1 MTLKTLNVADTNL
14 LSGSSELIRQALM
27 GYFVNEESGFRDQ
40 EVEVNSIITQIGSAP
55 DTIRKVDTFSLI
67 NSIKFASRLY
77 GSSDEQN
84 IRSDE
89 EWKRYVIGG
98 TFGTTTYPGIYDDN
112 IYFDHRVRIGL
123 PLYQDE
129 IVNSSDTISGYSR
142 AEYYKRYERYQ
153 ANLNFIE
160 SEHLIPN
167 YYFLFS
173 PDTNGSDIEMFV
185 NLEGSLGT
193 DEAETIFSYIDNGNA
208 SVPRYEYSNISQYLN
223 VDYTNHSYTDELKE
237 TLQNK
242 LQNIIF
248 LDAEETTLDEA
259 NSDSIQSSFAS
270 FDNDIVNKVFSLMP
284 MSNHIYFDTDYSNAR
299 NSIGVLII
307 QNDYRPLFL
316 KTLKEAFTGEID
328 LKPTMVDFAL
338 DNRNSKSTSTNA
350 LNVIDLPQMLI
361 YNLRNLDSQTNN
373 CVFFNDDSEVVR
385 ATFDTDGTYRFVNSE
400 IITNTLNDVVGFMNN
415 RFGTMKRES
424 LEDFLNYCLEGQK
437 YHETL
442 AYRIQKI
449 GGPPTG
455 DSRTENTLQNFW
467 FFNTADA
474 IQYIDTQVRYDTDYT
489 YKIFSYVAIQGFKYR
504 LSDLLLTRQ
513 IATAVAQEEDRP
525 TEHCLEFY
533 DPLTNETT
541 ANLFEPD
548 SVILENSLASNA
560 QVKTDRRYLSDLNLS
575 IEPSLKIV
583 EVPIQEKTFRIVDNP
598 PNDLIATPMQP
609 KDQSQTLMFFLSYDT
624 FSPDTV
630 MYPTTLT
637 TEDVENKENYLQ
649 GNDLLADDHIQYE
662 SVSRPVTF
670 EVYRLE
676 QKPSSYQD
684 FENNLRKS
692 INLVI
697 LDQDRVK
704 LDATF
709 IERVGANKKYYYTF
723 RVVNENGVAGEFT
736 PIFESE
742 LINDGGYIYAEF
754 NQLTAEELIEDQI
767 SQPLMSFKKLFNVVP
782 NIQHLILN
790 SQDVD
795 FTDSAFN
802 QVENFGLGAANDKI
816 WGKTFKIRLTS
827 NKTGKKIDL
836 NIKFNKMQ
844 G

>member
-67 NSIKFASRLY
+67 NSTKFASRLY

-98 TFGTTTYPGIYDDN
+98 TFGTATYPGIYDDN
-112 IYFDHRVRIGL
+112 IYFDHRVRIQL

-129 IVNSSDTISGYSR
+129 ISNSSDTISGYSR
-142 AEYYKRYERYQ
+142 AEYYNFYNRYQ
-153 ANLNFIE
+153 SNLNSID

-173 PDTNGSDIEMFV
+173 PLSNDSDIQSFA
-185 NLEGSLGT
+185 NLEGTLKI
-193 DEAETIFSYIDNGNA
+193 DEVTSIFSYTD
-208 SVPRYEYSNISQYLN
+208 SDTLVPRYQYVNVSQYLN
-223 VDYTNHSYTDELKE
+223 IDYTNHSFTDDLKIR
-237 TLQNK
+237 LQNK

-248 LDAEETTLDEA
+248 LDPEQTTVDEA
-259 NSDSIQSSFAS
+259 NSEAKQSDLTSFE
-270 FDNDIVNKVFSLMP
+270 NDIVNKLFSLMP
-284 MSNHIYFDTDYSNAR
+284 MSNHIYFDTDFSNER
-299 NSIGVLII
+299 NLIGNLMI
-307 QNDYRPLFL
+307 QNDYRQLFM
-316 KTLKEAFTGEID
+316 KTLKEVFTDEIE
-328 LKPTMVDFAL
+328 LKATPLDFAI
-338 DNRNSKSTSTNA
+338 DNRNSKSTSTVS
-350 LNVIDLPQMLI
+350 LKVLDLPQMLL
-361 YNLRNLDSQTNN
+361 YNLRNLSSQTDN
-373 CVFFNDDSEVVR
+373 CVFYDNNSEVTR

-400 IITNTLNDVVGFMNN
+400 IITNTLNDVVGFMNSK
-415 RFGTMKRES
+415 FDTMKPQE
-424 LEDFLNYCLEGQK
+424 LEDFLNSSLENEK

-467 FFNTADA
+467 FFNISDA

-489 YKIFSYVAIQGFKYR
+489 YKIFSYVAIQGFKYK
-504 LSDLLLTRQ
+504 LSDLLVTRQ
-513 IATAVAQEEDRP
+513 IATEQAQEEDRP
-525 TEHCLEFY
+525 TERCLEFY
-533 DPLTNETT
+533 DPFTDETT
-541 ANLFEPD
+541 PNLFEPD
-548 SVILENSLASNA
+548 STLLGNSLASAA
-560 QVKTDRRYLSDLNLS
+560 QLKTERRYLSDLNIN

-609 KDQSQTLMFFLSYDT
+609 KDQSQTLMFFLSYDI

-630 MYPTTLT
+630 VYPTTLT
-637 TEDVENKENYLQ
+637 IRDTENKENYLQ
-649 GNDLLADDHIQYE
+649 GNDLLAEDKIQYE
-662 SVSRPVTF
+662 SVSSPVAF

-676 QKPSSYQD
+676 EKPSSYQD

-692 INLVI
+692 INIMV
-697 LDQDRVK
+697 LDQERAK
-704 LDATF
+704 LDTTF
-709 IERVGANKKYYYTF
+709 VERVAANKKYYYTF
-723 RVVNENGVAGEFT
+723 RVINENGVAGEFT

-742 LINDGGYIYAEF
+742 LIDDGGYIYAEF
-754 NQLTAEELIEDQI
+754 NQFAAEELVEDQI

-802 QVENFGLGAANDKI
+802 QVENFGLGTANDKI

>member
-1 MTLKTLNVADTNL
+1 MTLKTLNVADVSL
-14 LSGSSELIRQALM
+14 LSGSGELIRQALM
-27 GYFVNEESGFRDQ
+27 GYFVDEESGLRDQ
-40 EVEVNSIITQIGSAP
+40 EVETNQKITQLDSAP
-55 DTIRKVDTFSLI
+55 ETIRKVDEFSLI
-67 NSIKFASRLY
+67 NSVKFASRLY
-77 GSSDEQN
+77 GTNDEQV

-89 EWKRYVIGG
+89 EWKAYIVGG
-98 TFGTTTYPGIYDDN
+98 TFGENTYPGVYDDN
-112 IYFDHRVRIGL
+112 IYFDHRVRIQL

-129 IVNSSDTISGYSR
+129 LNDSSDTISGYSK
-142 AEYYKRYERYQ
+142 AEYYKFYNRYQ
-153 ANLNFIE
+153 SNLNSID

-173 PDTNGSDIEMFV
+173 PLSNGSDIQSFV
-185 NLEGSLGT
+185 NLEGTLET
-193 DEAETIFSYIDNGNA
+193 DEVTSIFSYVYDDEL
-208 SVPRYEYSNISQYLN
+208 VPSYQYLN
-223 VDYTNHSYTDELKE
+223 ASEYLNLHYTNHSFTDELKNQ
-237 TLQNK
+237 LQNK

-248 LDAEETTLDEA
+248 LNPEETTLDEA
-259 NSDSIQSSFAS
+259 NSDAMESDLTSFENS
-270 FDNDIVNKVFSLMP
+270 IVNKLFSLMP
-284 MSNHIYFDTDYSNAR
+284 MSNHIYFDTDFSNER
-299 NSIGVLII
+299 ELIGSLMI
-307 QNDYRPLFL
+307 QNDYRPLFMKTIKEVFTDEIEL
-316 KTLKEAFTGEID
+316 KATPIE
-328 LKPTMVDFAL
+328 FAI
-338 DNRNSKSTSTNA
+338 DNRNSRSTTTLS
-350 LNVIDLPQMLI
+350 LNVLDLPQMLL
-361 YNLRNLDSQTNN
+361 YNLRNLSSQTDN
-373 CVFFNDDSEVVR
+373 FMFYNDDSEVTK

-415 RFGTMKRES
+415 KFDTMKPQS
-424 LEDFLNYCLEGQK
+424 LEDFLNSALEDEK

-474 IQYIDTQVRYDTDYT
+474 IDYIDTQVKYDTDYT
-489 YKIFSYVAIQGFKYR
+489 YKIFSYVAIQGFKYK
-504 LSDLLLTRQ
+504 LSDVLVTRE
-513 IATAVAQEEDRP
+513 IANQPAQEADRP
-525 TEHCLEFY
+525 DERCLEFY
-533 DPLTNETT
+533 DPFTDETT
-541 ANLFEPD
+541 PNLFEPD
-548 SVILENSLASNA
+548 STISSNSLATAA
-560 QVKTDRRYLSDLNLS
+560 QTKTDRRYLSDLNLS
-575 IEPSLKIV
+575 VEPSLKIV
-583 EVPIQEKTFRIVDNP
+583 EVPIQEKTFRIIDNP
-598 PNDLIATPMQP
+598 PNDLIAMPMQP
-609 KDQSQTLMFFLSYDT
+609 KDQSQTIMFFLSYDT

-630 MYPTTLT
+630 VYPTTLT
-637 TEDVENKENYLQ
+637 QRDVDNKDNYLEA
-649 GNDLLADDHIQYE
+649 NDLLAEDHIQYE
-662 SVSRPVTF
+662 SVSRPVAF

-676 QKPSSYQD
+676 EKPSSYQD

-692 INLVI
+692 INLVV
-697 LDQDRVK
+697 LEQERAK

-709 IERVGANKKYYYTF
+709 AERVRANKKYYYTF

-742 LINDGGYIYAEF
+742 LIDDGGYIYADF
-754 NQLTAEELIEDQI
+754 RQLVEEELVEDKI
-767 SQPLMSFKKLFNVVP
+767 SQPLLSFKKLFNVVP

-802 QVENFGLGAANDKI
+802 QVEAFDLGTADDKI